1 MILLFIDNG
10 LQEPS
15 LLKVNLH
22 TPDTGTF
29 HTSEIIVLMK
39 L

>member
-1 MILLFIDNG
+1 MILLFIDSG

-22 TPDTGTF
+22 TPDTGTWMYFAF
-29 HTSEIIVLMK
+29 HMYF
-39 L
+39 